1 MSERVTLLGLGTMGS
16 GMAGRLLKAGIPLT
30 VWNRTPGR
38 AAALQSAGARVAL
51 TPRDAVRDA
60 TSVISMLSDV
70 PASRA
75 VWLGENGALA
85 GVAPGTLLIESS
97 TITPSWLRELDAA
110 ARVRGCT
117 LIDAPVTGSRNQ
129 AAAGELLFLAG
140 GEASA
145 VERATPILRAMGRD
159 VVRLGPLGSGATLKL
174 INNFICAVQL
184 AAFGEA
190 LAFLDKTQL
199 DPAQALPVLLN
210 GAPGSPLL
218 KGIAARIAESD
229 STVHFALGLMQ
240 KDVTYAIEEAGL
252 HSINL
257 RTADLALELL
267 RGANKSGFTHSDLS
281 GMTAYLRGQAP
292 PSGAAPGGP
301 STGSR

>member
-1 MSERVTLLGLGTMGS
+1 MSERVALLGLGTMGS

-30 VWNRTPGR
+30 VWNRTAGR
-38 AAALQSAGARVAL
+38 AAALQSAGARVAS

-60 TSVISMLSDV
+60 TCVISMLSDV
-70 PASRA
+70 PASRS
-75 VWLGENGALA
+75 VWFGEDGALA

-110 ARVRGCT
+110 SRARGCT

-140 GEASA
+140 GEAAA

-159 VVRLGPLGSGATLKL
+159 VVRLGPLGSGAELKL
-174 INNFICAVQL
+174 INNFVCAVQL

-199 DPAQALPVLLN
+199 DPNVALPVLLN

-218 KGIAARIAESD
+218 KGIAARIAEGD
-229 STVHFALGLMQ
+229 PTVHFAIALMQ
-240 KDVTYAIEEAGL
+240 KDITYAMEEASL
-252 HSINL
+252 HSVKL
-257 RTADLALELL
+257 RTAGVALELF
-267 RGANKSGFTHSDLS
+267 RAAAEHGFASSDLS
-281 GMTAYLRGQAP
+281 AIAGYLRGRSPQTSVKP
-292 PSGAAPGGP
+292 
-301 STGSR
+301 